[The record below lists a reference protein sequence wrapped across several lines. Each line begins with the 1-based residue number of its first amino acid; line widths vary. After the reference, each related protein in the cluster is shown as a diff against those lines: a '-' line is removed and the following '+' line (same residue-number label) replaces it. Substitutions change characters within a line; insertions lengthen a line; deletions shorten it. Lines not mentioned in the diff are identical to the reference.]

1 LQGSTVFVVDDNLNR
16 QQEGDQAAAAP
27 GHRVAGNQRLSVHD
41 LYRSLDRPR
50 RRSELIELMATA
62 NVGALFVGIES
73 PNEESL
79 RETRKL
85 QNVRRGGTL
94 VEKVRRIQDA
104 GIEVTAGMIVGFD
117 NDDATIFAAHR
128 QFLED
133 ARVPLAMLG
142 MLTAIPKTP
151 LYSRLA
157 AAGRLDETDT
167 TAYGTMCC
175 RCR

>member
-1 LQGSTVFVVDDNLNR
+1 
-16 QQEGDQAAAAP
+16 
-27 GHRVAGNQRLSVHD
+27 
-41 LYRSLDRPR
+41 
-50 RRSELIELMATA
+50 M
-62 NVGALFVGIES
+62 S

-128 QFLED
+128 SFLED

-167 TAYGTMCC
+167 TAYAPMCC